1 MHSYEVAGEVRVGQD
16 RLGEGNVGQD
26 VVLLVTGESSQ
37 AGDLDIHQPRG
48 PRLTVDSRAG
58 VSTGW
63 IPGHELAGLDEASF
77 GPAA

>member
-37 AGDLDIHQPRG
+37 ASDLDIHQPRG